1 MNYTNVTQNAD
12 GTYNIH
18 YEDGTQRT
26 SGTDP
31 RKSQVSPAASTG
43 HDEHN
48 WDTHTG
54 VSQNANGGWDVAY
67 NDGTTRHYSYDPRET
82 VGYQSWNT
90 ARGYKNPNTGEGY
103 TAREFNDLSNQMGYQ
118 NAKTYMANGSLRAN
132 MADSRAF
139 TGGDGGL
146 DYQAMINY
154 YEGLGDTASA
164 AYLEQVRNAK
174 IAQLAAQG
182 DTRYQ
187 QTDKY
192 KDRYNDWLPKWYMDY
207 LNLGGDYVYDKGNPA
222 GAYAGNNTMTVQDYN
237 PAWDNNVYLPPVE
250 AGQGRRIMD
259 GLTNSQGT
267 YLAKPTG
274 GWAIYDGNTNYLG
287 TLNEDGSFA
296 PGGEDTEYANA
307 FAQAAKAQ
315 LMADGWAPGQSSGGR
330 AEHLQYMRDIYGYG
344 GGGSAGA
351 LALGDPEG
359 DGVTGRAPSGGSG
372 GGGNYNVQYS
382 GSSGGGATDGSG
394 YINDIYGAAA
404 DAALAQLKGGYD
416 SSVLE
421 LDRNAEKLR
430 GQYHDAENQASVQSA
445 LERLNMNEQF
455 AALGLNTG
463 ARGQLALSQSNTLQS
478 NISGLE
484 QQLMQGLA
492 DIDTQRAQLSAEYQS
507 KVAEAIA
514 NNELEKAQALYN
526 EYVRQDEA
534 AQSQQQYLM
543 QLQMQSREYDLS
555 QASSN
560 AELARAQ
567 VDAMLKAGQVPSAAL
582 IAASGYTPEYVNAM
596 IAAMRVSGGGG
607 TTTMDT
613 DLAIDYADR
622 GVWNSDVIAALNK
635 AGYDAAY
642 IKNRWNY
649 DISTGITGAL
659 PTYSELVRTANNFI
673 NEKRD
678 LNGARRAVMDY
689 VDKMSDQQRDEIGAI
704 IGVELPH
711 TGTNVSQLG

>member
-1 MNYTNVTQNAD
+1 MMKYTNVTQNPD

-18 YEDGTQRT
+18 YEDGTQRQ

-31 RKSQVSPAASTG
+31 RKNQISSPSTTG
-43 HDEHN
+43 RDAQN
-48 WDTHTG
+48 WDNHTG
-54 VSQNANGGWDVAY
+54 VTQGANGGWDVSY
-67 NDGTTRHYSYDPRET
+67 NDGSTRHYSYDPRET
-82 VGYQSWNT
+82 VGYRSWNT
-90 ARGYKNPNTGEGY
+90 ARGYKDPTTGEGY
-103 TAREFNDLSNQMGYQ
+103 TARQFNDLAAQMGYQ

-192 KDRYNDWLPKWYMDY
+192 TDRYNDWLPKWYMDY

-287 TLNEDGSFA
+287 TLNEDGSFT
-296 PGGEDTEYANA
+296 PGGEDTEYADA

-315 LMADGWAPGQSSGGR
+315 LMADGWTPGQSSGGR
-330 AEHLQYMRDIYGYG
+330 AGHLQYMRDVYGYG
-344 GGGSAGA
+344 GGGSAAA
-351 LALGDPEG
+351 LGIGDPEG
-359 DGVTGRAPSGGSG
+359 DGVTGRAPSGASG
-372 GGGNYNVQYS
+372 GGSYNVQYS

-404 DAALAQLKGGYD
+404 DAALAQLRGGYD

-421 LDRNAEKLR
+421 LDRNAERLR
-430 GQYHDAENQASVQSA
+430 GQYHDAENQAAVQSA
-445 LERLNMNEQF
+445 LEKLNMNEQF
-455 AALGLNTG
+455 SALGLNTG
-463 ARGQLALSQSNTLQS
+463 ARGQLALSQSNALQS
-478 NISGLE
+478 NLSGLE

-492 DIDTQRAQLSAEYQS
+492 DIDTQRAQLAAEYQS
-507 KVAEAIA
+507 QVAEAIA

-534 AQSQQQYLM
+534 AQSQQQYLA

-555 QASSN
+555 QASAN

-567 VDAMLKAGQVPSAAL
+567 VDAMLKSGQTPSAAL
-582 IAASGYTPEYVNAM
+582 ITAAGYSPEYVNAM
-596 IAAMRVSGGGG
+596 IAAARVSGGYGRDTSEDSGG
-607 TTTMDT
+607 QE
-613 DLAIDYADR
+613 AD
-622 GVWNSDVIAALNK
+622 
-635 AGYDAAY
+635 
-642 IKNRWNY
+642 
-649 DISTGITGAL
+649 
-659 PTYSELVRTANNFI
+659 
-673 NEKRD
+673 
-678 LNGARRAVMDY
+678 NGARY
-689 VDKMSDQQRDEIGAI
+689 LPTFSDLMRTVRTHVANGDVSAAREYAARYADSLSEIQWEELKDV
-704 IGVELPH
+704 IGV
-711 TGTNVSQLG
+711 